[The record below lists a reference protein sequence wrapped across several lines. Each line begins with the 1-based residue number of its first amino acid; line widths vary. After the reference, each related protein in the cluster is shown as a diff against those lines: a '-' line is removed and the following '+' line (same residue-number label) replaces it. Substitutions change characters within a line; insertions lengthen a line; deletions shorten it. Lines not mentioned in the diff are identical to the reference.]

1 MYLNKKPIFFLIL
14 AIIVTVAGF
23 YVLQNNQIF
32 TGRAESDDNIIG
44 YAWSENMGWI
54 SFNCTNESNCG
65 SSNYGV
71 DIDME
76 TGDFSGYA
84 WSSNIGWI
92 DFSPSGPYP
101 GTPYHGVKYEYGDSG
116 LERRVTGWAKTLVLE
131 DEGWIKLNSDPWL
144 SGWDQRRQIT
154 IDSNDINNDLDQF
167 PVPVSINNNAGKN
180 NADITS
186 IFDEVGTSSQK
197 IAITESDGVTQ
208 LYAEIEKWDAASEEA
223 VIWAGGYN
231 CDIDS
236 SSNTHFY
243 IYYDNDQ
250 SSNDSYVT
258 LGTNATTSEQIWGND
273 YSLVQHLNE
282 EEAGAGTAALY
293 KDSTNNNNNGDDQ
306 VSATGQDGQINGG
319 QEFDGLD
326 DYISLGDN
334 DIEGVFAE
342 GSSVFT
348 VTAWVKPSILGT
360 ASSNHGTRNVV
371 LARAS
376 DSSNDNF
383 ELGISDGGDLDLYI
397 DENNDDIT
405 KTYGA
410 GEMTIDDWHFITAS
424 FNSGLV
430 DVYLDGNHYT
440 GSFVGISLDAAN
452 GSPVTIGVTR
462 HSDIYFEGFIDETHI
477 SNTIRSP
484 AWVETDY
491 RAGMD
496 DLLTW
501 GSEEFV
507 DYGVTADI
515 SSGEFS
521 GWAWNKSRVNN
532 ASGIGWI
539 SFNCADSGAGGCAS
553 TDYMVSGYLNTVP
566 TSTNMTSP
574 NWSSSDAC
582 SDTALKSILEW
593 EFSDPDKGSSQSAYQ
608 LVVDTDDTRDDDTP
622 LLDTGNTSGSA
633 QQYLLNSSS
642 LDYDTSYYWWIK
654 VWDNHDIDS
663 DWHQYSTE
671 PDTDNDDG
679 NANTFTT
686 YKHEF
691 PEVYF
696 HWVPDPPS
704 VNEDVTFTSDSSRYT
719 VATPTIATSCSTSTC
734 NYNWDFS
741 GSDATITEGSTSSS
755 TITVQFTSTS
765 TQTVVLEVTDQED
778 YTCASSTSIEMNPE
792 LPIWREVKVN
802 D

>member
-1 MYLNKKPIFFLIL
+1 MYFPNKKPILFLIL

-54 SFNCTNESNCG
+54 SFNCTNESNCA

-71 DIDME
+71 DVDML
-76 TGDFSGYA
+76 TGEFSGYA

-101 GTPYHGVKYEYGDSG
+101 GAPYHGVKYEYGDSG
-116 LERRVTGWAKTLVLE
+116 SERRVTGWAKTLVLE

-282 EEAGAGTAALY
+282 EEAGTGTAALY
-293 KDSTNNNNNGDDQ
+293 KDSTDNNNDGDDQ
-306 VSATGQDGQINGG
+306 VSATSQDGQINGG
-319 QEFDGLD
+319 QEFDGDD
-326 DYISLGDN
+326 DYVRDSNPSGLNFSGLNEITIEAWFKLSGHTDYDGIVSINSSSTYRTMVNTGQDQLRYDPGQYDDQVIDQAWSTGEWYHYIMTVQGGGNAKIYWNGDN
-334 DIEGVFAE
+334 IHTSATGVPAILPDGSDIL
-342 GSSVFT
+342 
-348 VTAWVKPSILGT
+348 I
-360 ASSNHGTRNVV
+360 
-371 LARAS
+371 
-376 DSSNDNF
+376 
-383 ELGISDGGDLDLYI
+383 GIGEDPNSHPTQGII
-397 DENNDDIT
+397 DE
-405 KTYGA
+405 
-410 GEMTIDDWHFITAS
+410 
-424 FNSGLV
+424 V
-430 DVYLDGNHYT
+430 
-440 GSFVGISLDAAN
+440 
-452 GSPVTIGVTR
+452 R
-462 HSDIYFEGFIDETHI
+462 I
-477 SNTIRSP
+477 SNIARSP

-515 SSGEFS
+515 KSGEFS

-532 ASGIGWI
+532 VSGIGWI
-539 SFNCADSGAGGCAS
+539 SFNCADSGAGGCTS
-553 TDYMVSGYLNTVP
+553 TDYMVSGNLNTVP

-574 NWSSSDAC
+574 NWGRSDAC
-582 SDTALKSILEW
+582 PDTALQSILEW

-608 LVVDTDDTRDDDTP
+608 LVVDTDDTIDNHL
-622 LLDTGNTSGSA
+622 LLDTEKTSGNA
-633 QQYLLNSSS
+633 QQYLLNSSF
-642 LDYDTSYYWWIK
+642 LDYNTSYYWWIK
-654 VWDNHDIDS
+654 VWDNRNIAS

-704 VNEDVTFTSDSSRYT
+704 VNEDVTFTSDSLRYT
-719 VATPTIATSCSTSTC
+719 VATPTIATTCSSSTC
-734 NYNWDFS
+734 QYAWDFS

-755 TITVQFTSTS
+755 TITVQFTSSS
-765 TQTVVLEVTDQED
+765 TQTVVLEVADQDD
-778 YTCASSTSIEMNPE
+778 YTCASSTSFEMNPE